1 MKRLLALSVL
11 FALLA
16 ACTSHRS
23 ISTPA
28 VVPVKVSDVIPGSTG
43 NLDRMQ
49 RGIDQCAAL
58 WRAEDGTQADFEA
71 FVKQWLAT
79 TPQDREALLEK
90 LARALEIF
98 RTQQN
103 QLTIE
108 LGRPTVLAEGEPGE
122 IDYLL
127 TSYDAYAHFSD
138 DL

>member
-16 ACTSHRS
+16 ACTSHHS
-23 ISTPA
+23 NSTPA
-28 VVPVKVSDVIPGSTG
+28 VVPVKVSDVIPGLTG

-79 TPQDREALLEK
+79 TPQAREALLEK
-90 LARALEIF
+90 LSRALEIF

-108 LGRPTVLAEGEPGE
+108 LGRPTGGRGAG
-122 IDYLL
+122 
-127 TSYDAYAHFSD
+127 
-138 DL
+138 